1 MYLVVPLKNSL
12 LLYYL
17 CVCMCESVNVSEGIH
32 GGQRL
37 DALGPLDVGAV
48 ADFWSSARGGSTLS
62 FRVNSPD
69 AVYPFL
75 DCFFSHEVVLRTCV
89 N

>member
-1 MYLVVPLKNSL
+1 M
-12 LLYYL
+12 
-17 CVCMCESVNVSEGIH
+17 CMCESVNVSEGTH

-37 DALGPLDVGAV
+37 DALGPLVGSV
-48 ADFWSSARGGSTLS
+48 ADFWSSAREGSTLS
-62 FRVNSPD
+62 FRVTSLESM
-69 AVYPFL
+69 YLFL